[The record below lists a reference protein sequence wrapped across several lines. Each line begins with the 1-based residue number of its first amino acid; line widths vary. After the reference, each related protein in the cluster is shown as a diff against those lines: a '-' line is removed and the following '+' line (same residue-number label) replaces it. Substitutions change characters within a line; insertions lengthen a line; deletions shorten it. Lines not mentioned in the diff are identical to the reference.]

1 MFLGIV
7 IGSVL
12 LLAVIILVLCR
23 RVAPSDVA
31 CIVSGLR
38 EQGNSYNKANIRIT
52 Q

>member
-7 IGSVL
+7 IGAVF
-12 LLAVIILVLCR
+12 LLALIILVLCR
-23 RVAPSDVA
+23 RVAPPDVA
-31 CIVSGLR
+31 YIVLGLR

>member
-23 RVAPSDVA
+23 RVAPPDVA
-31 CIVSGLR
+31 YIVLGLR
-38 EQGNSYNKANIRIT
+38 EQGDSYSKANTRIT